1 MKIFVDGTFYKASG
15 IGRYYSNLLELIAEE
30 RSWKV
35 ITTVPKRLEEEWLRE
50 FGNYENI
57 TPLFVNYE
65 KFNLNGFLRG
75 GKILKELEKECR
87 VFWFPHINLP
97 LYVPKNTIVTV
108 HDLCPLTPWWDRSFL
123 SKVIFARLL
132 KRAVKTAEIIVVP
145 SNFTKNELLKRFPE
159 AGNKVRVVYNF
170 ISEKFFTEPKKDEKP
185 LVEGDYILFIGNR
198 KKHKNVKNLVLAYSS
213 IKDQFDCK
221 LVIVGSRDKNRKE
234 DEIDKLIKKLNLR
247 DHVVQFE
254 NVSDEKLINLY
265 KNAKLFVFPSF
276 YEGFGLPPLEALA
289 CGCPVL
295 VSNIPVFQEILNES
309 IARFDPSSIEDI
321 REKILELLK
330 DERMRASLLQR
341 SLDKISNFRK
351 ETVKENMRRIVKLL
365 SKESDQM

>member
-289 CGCPVL
+289 CGCPVIT
-295 VSNIPVFQEILNES
+295 SKIPVFEETLGNEIAL
-309 IARFDPSSIEDI
+309 FDPSSVEDMISKIEDVLVTPSKRHRI
-321 REKILELLK
+321 LRVSEEILPKFSKRKIAETYEKI
-330 DERMRASLLQR
+330 
-341 SLDKISNFRK
+341 I
-351 ETVKENMRRIVKLL
+351 L
-365 SKESDQM
+365 ST